1 MRSIFI
7 GGTEDGK
14 VRETSGER
22 FYLVPFMPH
31 TFGHVNDVK
40 WVKPRPVRIRIQR
53 YRQTEFDPDTATA
66 TYVFVGID
74 LR

>member
-1 MRSIFI
+1 MRSVFI

-22 FYLVPFMPH
+22 FYLVPFMPI
-31 TFGHVNDVK
+31 
-40 WVKPRPVRIRIQR
+40 KPRPVRIRIQR